1 LEEKAMRA
9 NLKKKITGFVFIVAA
24 CLTVSQLQ
32 AVEFAGGTGEPN
44 VPYQIATAEQLKAI
58 GDSTLYD
65 KNFVLVADIDLDPN
79 LPGNEIVVDRSF
91 ISFFSGTLDG
101 NGHSISNLVIGIY
114 SNAPG
119 GPRTGLG
126 LIGFLS
132 RDGIIKDILLRNI
145 TICGVGHQVGALV
158 GSNYGTVLRCSAT
171 GNISG
176 VFGVGGLVGRNGG
189 SIVSCSAFC
198 NVVQGET
205 VAGGAVAGG
214 LVGDNFGY
222 IYNCYATGT
231 VTGKGALGGL
241 VGINYDGMS
250 NCYATGTV
258 TGEESVG
265 GLAGSN
271 VDYIYN
277 CYAIGTVTGEESVG
291 GLVGANY
298 ADTVSQCYA
307 ASKIITDS
315 NDSIGGLIG
324 ESIGQTTNS
333 FWDIQVS
340 GLKTSASGIGLPTLK
355 LQDSATYLNAG
366 WDMAGETSNGV
377 ADFWTI
383 MEPNTYPQLTRL
395 TEQYTVKQLPGSGT
409 PYDPYEIATAADLV
423 AINDYDINAHY
434 ILVAD
439 IDMSGIVWATAPI
452 LFFNGTFDGRGN
464 TISNLTIKGSDYLG
478 LFGKIRHRAVV
489 TNLTIQDA
497 YIIGNECVGAL
508 AGQSIGQITNCH
520 VTGNVTGVSY
530 VGGLVGLVY
539 GATFEETISD
549 CTADVALSGNDNIHN
564 IANARYFD

>member
-1 LEEKAMRA
+1 LEEKAMRR
-9 NLKKKITGFVFIVAA
+9 NLKRKNIVMFFIIVI
-24 CLTVSQLQ
+24 CLVIKQSL
-32 AVEFAGGTGEPN
+32 AIEFAGGTGEPN
-44 VPYQIATAEQLKAI
+44 NPYQIATAEQLQAI
-58 GDSTLYD
+58 GDSTLED
-65 KNFVLVADIDLDPN
+65 KCFILVADIDLDPN

-250 NCYATGTV
+250 NCYAT
-258 TGEESVG
+258 
-265 GLAGSN
+265 
-271 VDYIYN
+271 
-277 CYAIGTVTGEESVG
+277 GTVTGEESVG

>member
-1 LEEKAMRA
+1 MSGNSKFLMI
-9 NLKKKITGFVFIVAA
+9 KILLVIIGYSYA
-24 CLTVSQLQ
+24 SQSA

-250 NCYATGTV
+250 NCYAT
-258 TGEESVG
+258 
-265 GLAGSN
+265 
-271 VDYIYN
+271 
-277 CYAIGTVTGEESVG
+277 GTVTGEESVG